1 MFMRAKTVIKFKNYW
16 LDHLKYKDHTDYDL
30 AGPVQAIAL
39 KSESGSV
46 YDFYRSNALE
56 QPKDFKYTKLYEVS
70 DDIADIVDFFKL
82 DTTRIRIHKQSP
94 NSTVKLHTD
103 DNNTA
108 AKTKED
114 YRLRLI
120 TALNGDDNFVY
131 KFEVDGVL
139 HEFSLKQGESVI
151 FDPDKVKH
159 GMENLSSTKNR
170 YALVQ
175 IFRAYPMSEWLKNFI
190 NQEQSINVSP
200 VVV

>member
-1 MFMRAKTVIKFKNYW
+1 MLIYPKTTLNFDNSWLNKLKFQE
-16 LDHLKYKDHTDYDL
+16 HTDYHL
-30 AGPVQAIAL
+30 KGGCSAIAI

-46 YDFYRSNALE
+46 YDFYRSNPLE
-56 QPKDFKYTKLYEVS
+56 DPKDFKYTKLYEIS

-108 AKTKED
+108 AKSKED